1 MIEAF
6 FNLSVDG
13 VYTLGY
19 NVGGLAVGAQPSW
32 IIHHNNYT
40 GFDVVKNEHLY
51 ISNNFLI

>member
-1 MIEAF
+1 VIEAF